1 MAASPPPSQ
10 PEHPI
15 KPPPGH
21 LDEDLDKAK
30 KGWRP
35 GIVEGM
41 YLLVA
46 VLIGW
51 QIARFY
57 LNH

>member
-1 MAASPPPSQ
+1 MATPPPE

-15 KPPPGH
+15 KPPPPGH

-35 GIVEGM
+35 GIVEWM